1 MKTTTDKLS
10 IILALNTLQVEVSE
24 NKNTYL

>member
-24 NKNTYL
+24 YKNTYL